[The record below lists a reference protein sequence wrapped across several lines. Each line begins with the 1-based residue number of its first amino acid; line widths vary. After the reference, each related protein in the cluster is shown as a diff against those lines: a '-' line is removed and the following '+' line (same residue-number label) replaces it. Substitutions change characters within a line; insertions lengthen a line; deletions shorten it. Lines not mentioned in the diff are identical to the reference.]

1 MLRLAPAATLRL
13 APATT
18 LRLAPASQGGHA
30 TVTNAPA
37 GTTAQRQ
44 PTVTVQQC
52 RTLVN
57 FGVISRESAIPDVLL
72 WEKPLTFFE

>member
-1 MLRLAPAATLRL
+1 MLW
-13 APATT
+13 
-18 LRLAPASQGGHA
+18 LAPASHGG
-30 TVTNAPA
+30 NAPVTDALA

-44 PTVTVQQC
+44 STVIAQQC
-52 RTLVN
+52 RTLVVN

>member
-1 MLRLAPAATLRL
+1 MP
-13 APATT
+13 
-18 LRLAPASQGGHA
+18 RLAPASEGGNA
-30 TVTNAPA
+30 AVTDAPA

-52 RTLVN
+52 RTLVVN

-72 WEKPLTFFE
+72 WEKPLTFSE

>member
-1 MLRLAPAATLRL
+1 MLRL

-18 LRLAPASQGGHA
+18 LQLAPASQGGHA

-52 RTLVN
+52 RTLVVN
-57 FGVISRESAIPDVLL
+57 FGVTSRESAIPDVLL